1 MIDLFLEDTLD
12 NLMQIRDA
20 FFEKYT
26 WIYKDSRGIPRDTH
40 FPENLMQS
48 KTADYANANILWKIQ
63 RAFLMPVSGLQQ
75 QKQQQQQ
82 SLQELSMMESRSQ
95 KKRSSSSSRTAAS
108 NPVAT
113 TIISQTTNNS
123 KRNGT
128 VQQVVG
134 KK

>member
-40 FPENLMQS
+40 LPEVVIQS
-48 KTADYANANILWKIQ
+48 KTAADYANAYNLWKVQ
-63 RAFLMPVSGLQQ
+63 RAYLEQPPAAVINTS
-75 QKQQQQQ
+75 QQQQHH
-82 SLQELSMMESRSQ
+82 LQEELVAMENRSQ
-95 KKRSSSSSRTAAS
+95 KRSRRTTSS

-113 TIISQTTNNS
+113 ALSQNNS
-123 KRNGT
+123 KRNT
-128 VQQVVG
+128 ML
-134 KK
+134 

>member
-1 MIDLFLEDTLD
+1 V
-12 NLMQIRDA
+12 
-20 FFEKYT
+20 
-26 WIYKDSRGIPRDTH
+26 IYKDSRGIPRDTH

-95 KKRSSSSSRTAAS
+95 KKRSSRTAAS

-123 KRNGT
+123 SKRNGT

-134 KK
+134 KVVDQQEVKRLRQELQKKFKRG